1 MMAGDSRRGKGYEGS
16 WEPSRELKHKAM
28 TGQGS
33 SLFQMRLTIGL
44 ALFVYNKDLLFVL

>member
-1 MMAGDSRRGKGYEGS
+1 MMAGASRRGKGYEGS

-33 SLFQMRLTIGL
+33 SLFQNEINNRTSPFCL
-44 ALFVYNKDLLFVL
+44 